1 MSEMRIRTAG
11 CIESS
16 EHSNED
22 CVWNE
27 DAPTVISCALF
38 SDKRGLWTSYTQAL
52 FVFHRQCLGRKGR
65 KKVKIK
71 YKNANGKIIELEVSE
86 EVGTFYLESIEAEK
100 KNDRKNSR
108 PDRHSQ
114 LSTFQ
119 YEDIRFFS
127 DGTDILEDLIESE
140 TINHAMSYLNERQ
153 QYLIQKCY
161 LEGWSYTDLAAL
173 EGKDESTIR
182 VTINRAKNKLKKYL
196 S

>member
-1 MSEMRIRTAG
+1 VRIRTAG

-27 DAPTVISCALF
+27 DAPTVISCAHFL
-38 SDKRGLWTSYTQAL
+38 DKRGLWTSSPQTL
-52 FVFHRQCLGRKGR
+52 FVSHRQCLGRKGR

-108 PDRHSQ
+108 PDRHTQ
-114 LSTFQ
+114 LSTFE
-119 YEDIRFFS
+119 YEDIRYFS
-127 DGTDILEDLIESE
+127 DGTDLLADLIEAE
-140 TINHAMSYLNERQ
+140 GICHAMSFLNERQ
-153 QYLIQKCY
+153 QYLIRLC
-161 LEGWSYTDLAAL
+161 LLDGWSYTDLAAL
-173 EGKDESTIR
+173 VGKDESAIR
-182 VTINRAKNKLKKYL
+182 YAVDRAKKKLKKYL

>member
-1 MSEMRIRTAG
+1 M
-11 CIESS
+11 
-16 EHSNED
+16 
-22 CVWNE
+22 
-27 DAPTVISCALF
+27 
-38 SDKRGLWTSYTQAL
+38 
-52 FVFHRQCLGRKGR
+52 
-65 KKVKIK
+65 KIK

-127 DGTDILEDLIESE
+127 DGTDILADLIESE

-153 QYLIQKCY
+153 QYLIQKCC
-161 LEGWSYTDLAAL
+161 LEGWSCTVLAAL

-182 VTINRAKNKLKKYL
+182 GTINRAKNKLKNIYHRPSDLL
-196 S
+196 SSCGISQKAHEISLRKGKVI